1 MKKLIIFT
9 ISFIIWSNIPA
20 EEKPLYSAYQQY
32 ASVSKE
38 ANTILPL
45 LRFYSDKQYLSFEQ
59 YFTHKDLKHG
69 IDTLFSRLK
78 FPAYLQKVILHK
90 EIITQNTGCLM
101 VAGLSKEK
109 KQTAIYVGYS
119 KTHQWLIDSINV
131 EFLNDNESFLEKPIC
146 NTEKLQQK
154 RMEAWVK

>member
-9 ISFIIWSNIPA
+9 ISFILWSNIPA
-20 EEKPLYSAYQQY
+20 EEKTLYSAYQQY
-32 ASVSKE
+32 VSVSKE

-59 YFTHKDLKHG
+59 YFTHEDLKQG

-78 FPAYLQKVILHK
+78 FPNYLQKVILHK
-90 EIITQNTGCLM
+90 EIIKQNTGCLM
-101 VAGLSKEK
+101 VTGLSK
-109 KQTAIYVGYS
+109 KQKQLAIYVGYT

-131 EFLNDNESFLEKPIC
+131 EFLHDDEKFLEKPIC
-146 NTEKLQQK
+146 DAEKLQQK
-154 RMEAWVK
+154 RMEAWIK